1 MKSVIRDGK
10 VYSLESDHGKVSYLM
25 KAGED
30 MVRHVMSEGGALDM
44 IAHGKVAQ
52 SDEHPGHPIAVDGK
66 FFFPV
71 AVADETVPAEEPDPA
86 SKKKRR

>member
-10 VYSLESDHGKVSYLM
+10 VYSLETDHGKVSYLM

-44 IAHGKVAQ
+44 IAHGKLTQ
-52 SDEHPGHPIAVDGK
+52 SDEHPGHPIVVDGK
-66 FFFPV
+66 FFFPG
-71 AVADETVPAEEPDPA
+71 AVADESVPVEELAHVP
-86 SKKKRR
+86 KKKRR